1 MSAEKPTEWLVDLL
15 YEQDEPTTD
24 ETGGSDQWSG
34 ELDDAQRA
42 ELDATFAMLG
52 EVRAAMPME
61 EPRASVRASIL
72 EAAHKQAEAQVAASA
87 ASRGGRRAPGSPRS
101 STESLWGGQTL
112 YRAMSFAAV
121 LCVLIG
127 AGVIAQRMTQPTVES
142 RFAAANDSVTNEVN
156 FGGSDEAPAHQQLA
170 ALEKEKAPAPEPEE
184 VALAEEENDFPE
196 IAQNK
201 ELAKEEDPAAD
212 KTLAMQDDFKPG
224 KKADRFDNED
234 GVWDR
239 SSRRKT
245 TSKPVAK
252 APKKELDSSSLKSL
266 LGSDDSDY
274 SNKRAKK
281 RSVATKSSSSKSYRG
296 SAGTDLDALA
306 DDRGYDKNAQAT
318 KQDSL
323 FGGAERIATEEEQRR
338 PSVSGPSDALG
349 NMARPSEEPA
359 PTANRPA
366 STADRSAPR
375 ANKKELAMAEDAG
388 VEGEAAESTS
398 RRKIFNRRERDSKDG
413 GLFRNRR
420 EEKSKADPAT
430 SGGDA
435 YSGSASAATPAKP
448 APSTVTTTESKDESK
463 QQKAAE
469 KKPAPNNTTLADVE
483 RAQRSEDARQ
493 TLDKAD
499 AYLERGIGSQ
509 QERARALELKADALK
524 ELGRKSEADAVYRQ
538 LERDYPQYYKKENVQ
553 EKKKRSKKKS
563 ASPNFDF
570 ADEAMEQ
577 QAF

>member
-1 MSAEKPTEWLVDLL
+1 MKMSAEKPTEWLVDLL

-156 FGGSDEAPAHQQLA
+156 FGGSDEAPARQQLA

-201 ELAKEEDPAAD
+201 ELAKGEDPAAD

-234 GVWDR
+234 SVWDR

-274 SNKRAKK
+274 SNKKRAKK

-323 FGGAERIATEEEQRR
+323 FGGAERIATEEEQRQ
-338 PSVSGPSDALG
+338 PSVSGPNDALG
-349 NMARPSEEPA
+349 NVARPSEEP
-359 PTANRPA
+359 
-366 STADRSAPR
+366 APR

-388 VEGEAAESTS
+388 EVAKSTS
-398 RRKIFNRRERDSKDG
+398 RRKIFNRRDRDNKDG
-413 GLFRNRR
+413 GLFRNRS
-420 EEKSKADPAT
+420 EERTKADPAT

-448 APSTVTTTESKDESK
+448 APSTSTSTTTASKDESK

-493 TLDKAD
+493 TLDKAN